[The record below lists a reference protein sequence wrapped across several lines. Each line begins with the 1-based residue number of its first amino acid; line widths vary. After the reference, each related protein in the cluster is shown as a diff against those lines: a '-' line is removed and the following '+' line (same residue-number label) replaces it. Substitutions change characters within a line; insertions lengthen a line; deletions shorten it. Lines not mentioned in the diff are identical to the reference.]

1 MIISA
6 SFKNLYSF
14 KDKTTIDFV
23 SGKKDWKPKD
33 FTSVMGIFGANAS
46 GKTNVLSGLSN
57 FMQLAFLVSPG
68 SVFPNSHLKNIP
80 GFMMSKEPKEFE
92 LVFTDEKA
100 ENIYKYYLKFDSE
113 KIIEEK
119 FEEKKGKKAGVSFV
133 TLFHRD
139 PEVEIPYINYELL
152 DLSSDYYKNVQNLT
166 TSTML
171 SNLFEPS
178 RYIFQICFSLAIS
191 ATSSDKYFNFQ
202 VPENF
207 VFKFLN
213 KESELKD
220 QIVKTIKKFDIGLE
234 DIEIKE
240 ISEDKYEIVEV
251 KKSDNRIVRLD
262 YKKSA
267 SKGTREL
274 VKFLYF
280 IYHFGLKAGSFVLF
294 DEIDTLHPL
303 ILEEIINIFR
313 SPETNPK
320 KAQLIFT
327 AHNPYLLDILDKNEI
342 WFAEKNDQNSTE
354 LYSLSD
360 FAASKDTRTGIS
372 FAKKYL
378 AGKYG
383 AIPKI

>member
-46 GKTNVLSGLSN
+46 GKTNVLSALYILIGQVMTSRSLITPFTSILN
-57 FMQLAFLVSPG
+57 
-68 SVFPNSHLKNIP
+68 NIP

-100 ENIYKYYLKFDSE
+100 ENIYKYFLKFDSE

-139 PEVEIPYINYELL
+139 PKEKIPDINYKLL
-152 DLSSDYYKNVQNLT
+152 GLSEDYYKNVQNLT
-166 TSTML
+166 SSTIL
-171 SNLFEPS
+171 SSLTEPS
-178 RYIFQICFSLAIS
+178 DYILKIVFPLFIS
-191 ATSSDKYFNFQ
+191 GFTGKYFNFQ
-202 VPENF
+202 RPESM
-207 VFKFLN
+207 VFQDLDEDTK
-213 KESELKD
+213 LKD
-220 QIVKTIKKFDIGLE
+220 KIVNTIKKFDIGFE
-234 DIEIKE
+234 DIEIKKLG
-240 ISEDKYEIVEV
+240 EDKYEILEV
-251 KKSDNRIVRLD
+251 KKSGNKTFRLN
-262 YKKSA
+262 YENSA

-274 VKFLYF
+274 VKLLYT
-280 IYHFGLKAGSFVLF
+280 IYTNATKYGNFVLF

-327 AHNPYLLDILDKNEI
+327 AHNPYLLDILEKNEI

-360 FAASKDTRTGIS
+360 FAASKETRTGIS